1 MVQPAAEISAAG
13 KILYGVPVFYWGWN
27 SGAIPVMMAWV
38 HCSHIARAKRCP
50 AEAPEGKRQK
60 TEVKLVYGESSWH
73 RAPARIANC
82 RISIKKRPFSV
93 ENGRFS
99 CIFAPLVFSLVS
111 HESVCKFYKVTTRF
125 CIFGLIFCRTL
136 FLCTLTKNSPIF
148 EFNFTFC
155 RIFCRKNTCW

>member
-60 TEVKLVYGESSWH
+60 TEVKLIYGESSWKE
-73 RAPARIANC
+73 APARIANC
-82 RISIKKRPFSV
+82 RISIK
-93 ENGRFS
+93 NDRFS
-99 CIFAPLVFSLVS
+99 TEKRSFFLLFCTARFFARVA
-111 HESVCKFYKVTTRF
+111 
-125 CIFGLIFCRTL
+125 
-136 FLCTLTKNSPIF
+136 
-148 EFNFTFC
+148 
-155 RIFCRKNTCW
+155 